1 MPHQT
6 YPCIVPVNEAIRK
19 GQGIPAGFYLV
30 LKRPAPLAGCAFPYG
45 GEADWDLLY
54 KAGFRHIVCLS
65 SEKPRYDPFP
75 LGLAIATELDDLSI
89 RRRPVKPAQ
98 EAKSIH
104 MIAEFVATS
113 IQAGQGVLIH
123 CAAGRG
129 RTGSVMGVAL
139 KLLGLQ
145 APDILAHL
153 NALHLTRSGNP
164 WPESKWQ
171 SDLVV
176 KSGDNGLNKIHEV

>member
-6 YPCIVPVNEAIRK
+6 YPSIVPVNEAIRK

-45 GEADWDLLY
+45 GEVEWDLLY
-54 KAGFRHIVCLS
+54 KAGFRHVVCLS

-89 RRRPVKPAQ
+89 RKRPVNPVS
-98 EAKSIH
+98 EAEDIIR
-104 MIAEFVATS
+104 IAEFVANS
-113 IQAGQGVLIH
+113 IRGRQGVLVH

-129 RTGSVMGVAL
+129 RTGSVIGVAL

-153 NALHLTRSGNP
+153 NALHLKRSGNP

-171 SDLVV
+171 SDLVTHS
-176 KSGDNGLNKIHEV
+176 KSEGR